1 MTTIAELIAAVDRRE
16 AAERSERIARA
27 AKLMVPYYFVDS
39 RDYVIAITDQEY
51 EHLKCCGC
59 EIGDAI
65 KLAIERQQAER
76 NAGNGRSTP

>member
-1 MTTIAELIAAVDRRE
+1 MTTIKELIAKADQRE

-27 AKLMVPYYFVDS
+27 AELMVPYYFVDS

-65 KLAIERQQAER
+65 QLAIERQQAER
-76 NAGNGRSTP
+76 NAGQGKATP